1 MNIISVSSSRTH
13 SSIKIDK
20 DRYLSGNPI
29 EVTVELRDEMTNL
42 LRSKT
47 ATEYRS
53 QHRQRETR
61 VTTDW
66 KETADGVYKA
76 TYTAY
81 TKGSGLT
88 AKLLMQNWNED
99 LHTAGFIIDAN
110 PQSAKIATLSAS
122 NNGVLAN
129 ENAANTVSVN
139 VADEGSNPINDHTV
153 TFAVLS
159 GSATSFNNQNTAKR
173 MLMVWRL

>member
-1 MNIISVSSSRTH
+1 IVNQRLLTN
-13 SSIKIDK
+13 SI
-20 DRYLSGNPI
+20 
-29 EVTVELRDEMTNL
+29 
-42 LRSKT
+42 
-47 ATEYRS
+47 
-53 QHRQRETR
+53 Q
-61 VTTDW
+61 
-66 KETADGVYKA
+66 TADVVYKT

-139 VADEGSNPINDHTV
+139 VADEGSNP
-153 TFAVLS
+153 
-159 GSATSFNNQNTAKR
+159 
-173 MLMVWRL
+173 

>member
-1 MNIISVSSSRTH
+1 
-13 SSIKIDK
+13 
-20 DRYLSGNPI
+20 
-29 EVTVELRDEMTNL
+29 
-42 LRSKT
+42 
-47 ATEYRS
+47 
-53 QHRQRETR
+53 
-61 VTTDW
+61 
-66 KETADGVYKA
+66 
-76 TYTAY
+76 
-81 TKGSGLT
+81 
-88 AKLLMQNWNED
+88 MQNWNED

-159 GSATSFNNQNTAKR
+159 GSATSFNNQNTAKTDVNG
-173 MLMVWRL
+173 LATFDLKK

>member
-1 MNIISVSSSRTH
+1 
-13 SSIKIDK
+13 
-20 DRYLSGNPI
+20 
-29 EVTVELRDEMTNL
+29 MTNL

-53 QHRQRETR
+53 QHRQRETG

-88 AKLLMQNWNED
+88 AKPLMQN
-99 LHTAGFIIDAN
+99 
-110 PQSAKIATLSAS
+110 
-122 NNGVLAN
+122 
-129 ENAANTVSVN
+129 
-139 VADEGSNPINDHTV
+139 
-153 TFAVLS
+153 
-159 GSATSFNNQNTAKR
+159 
-173 MLMVWRL
+173 